1 MAVRARAA
9 GEMPVLIALRFEEE
23 AEATAEQVFS
33 GLAARVAKRHPDPA
47 AWPVLPPTR
56 VPTAPAEVA
65 RAAAE
70 TVHLVSPAQLGAV
83 AS

>member
-1 MAVRARAA
+1 MRARAA
-9 GEMPVLIALRFEEE
+9 GELPVLIALRFE
-23 AEATAEQVFS
+23 AEAAATAGQVFS
-33 GLAARVAKRHPDPA
+33 VPVARVAKRHPDPA

-70 TVHLVSPAQLGAV
+70 TARLVSPAQLGAV